1 MEIFAAI
8 FELALGLLIFVMQR
22 VTDFFVEIIG
32 LVEYATSAP
41 YRAEIDKQYEG
52 QNRWLK
58 WWALSANSIGFAFVV
73 GAIATLFLLRSS
85 SAGDEA
91 RKDRRPVREIE
102 QLLLDRHKAHPQD

>member
-41 YRAEIDKQYEG
+41 YRAEIDKQYE
-52 QNRWLK
+52 
-58 WWALSANSIGFAFVV
+58 
-73 GAIATLFLLRSS
+73 IATLFLLRSS